1 MVENMGNRRWWAAAA
16 LALSG
21 VVIGI
26 DATVLSLAL
35 PTLATDLHASTAQL
49 QWFVDAYLLVLG
61 AMMLPAGLLGDR
73 FGRKRLLLG
82 ALSLFG
88 LGSLAETDEAPAEL
102 HDLAL
107 RRAEARG
114 GGDFDSADRIRAEIE
129 EAGWD
134 VRDVAGDPGYQ
145 LVPRR

>member
-16 LALSG
+16 LAISG

-61 AMMLPAGLLGDR
+61 ATMLPAGLLGDR
-73 FGRKRLLLG
+73 FGRKRLLLA
-82 ALSLFG
+82 ALTLFG
-88 LGSLAETDEAPAEL
+88 VGSLASPHTR
-102 HDLAL
+102 LA
-107 RRAEARG
+107 R
-114 GGDFDSADRIRAEIE
+114 S
-129 EAGWD
+129 W
-134 VRDVAGDPGYQ
+134 VAGCSPHSGGA
-145 LVPRR
+145 RCS